1 MARKY
6 KCPYCDF
13 KDESPKLIRHI
24 ERKHEELIPEG
35 YTPARLVYNIRNK
48 REFGSC
54 MICKK
59 RTEWDESTGRYKP
72 FCSQACHD
80 KYVKR
85 FEDNMIRVRG
95 KARILDDP
103 QQQEKMLANR
113 KISGKYKFR
122 DGGERTYTGS
132 YEHKALEFL
141 DKVMNVDSKDIMTP
155 GPTLQYEYGGKTHTW
170 ITDIYWISLNLIIE
184 VKDGGNNPNNREMKS
199 YREKQIAKE
208 KMITDKGT
216 FHYLRLTNNNFEQ
229 LFNIAAEIKMS
240 SMEDEND
247 TIIRINESTIDE
259 VGPVGGMPPKI
270 THSGYLI
277 DKGFNGIDPTKDDDN
292 YYSDEKDE
300 DGVVEESVLANDI
313 ISDKVVRLNEDGIP
327 ESVDKSYLDGSKIT
341 IYKFLGDKKRFLEVA
356 SSKKPVNDFY
366 EALTGKKRLTE
377 NQIEYDPMFERVN
390 LRKEYNRI
398 AEDLV
403 TMEQEMMLRS
413 NKALPYLPVMNIK
426 DMESAEKILKKYKSL
441 NIAEDVNGYFLYNRF
456 TGRRG
461 MSVRD
466 INKLIVEDTCLL
478 EESKDKSEDTDEKL
492 ADREANDYM
501 SSSINA
507 FIDDNVKTKAELDQE
522 YNDYMSMTQDD
533 RKRADDKSI
542 ELYGKDNIE
551 RYEEKNREFLKQD
564 IKPNTT
570 GEYDGVR
577 SEASS
582 DLGIFEEKDATYL
595 DFDKFESGKVRVLYI
610 TGMSGGGKTTLAKK
624 LAKKYNAV
632 LVSLDDFLTNYDP
645 IQSEYFKANPEDLV
659 ALTKLSKGAKHIWEI
674 KDREFWSFFNELRV
688 KYVLFYL
695 NKYKNKKFIIEGVQV
710 VYLYD
715 YEVST
720 NNFKLFEK
728 DSFALIML
736 GTPVV
741 KSMLRR
747 IKRDGTSITDVYNPL
762 SFLWMYRNFYK
773 EQNRFR
779 NAFIKEASMSAEDAL
794 NYANFPFMQ
803 DMFEEKIKPSAKMKK
818 EDWENFKFG
827 NTDRCLMYSMDD
839 SSRVNKLI
847 SGANK
852 YLKIGSKSKK
862 CDCPYKVSCERND
875 GKANIYLVKEATYN
889 FEYVKYGQ
897 DEIDRAKVWSANAMR
912 VIITPTKTLEDLEF
926 LWNQFQQQ
934 HRKLQRESDWK
945 SQELFGMDNQTH
957 YIYLKRKFVKKD
969 IDDDPVEH
977 YDGTDDSI
985 LDEVYMEKG
994 TDLSRNLDLF
1004 THGNTKVLFITGI
1017 TGSGKST
1024 LARQLAKVCNAKLV
1038 SLDSLE
1044 KYKNLKE
1051 ANYIFPDMVENY
1063 MNKYGDRIDLC
1074 KYIVENANEKYIIEG
1089 VQVVD
1094 VFLRYPDIFD
1104 KSALILKQTPLKE
1117 AVVRKFKRDIC
1128 NLNLLESLKDAY
1140 TSYLDI
1146 KEFKKKLS
1154 KNILVPMHTNNLQSI
1169 IFEEGEVYSDL
1180 PMYTPTTIGNLLSY
1194 YGYEGDKMPAW
1205 AVEYDRCASKGV
1217 FSDKFWELNKERME
1231 NLKKVFK
1238 TTKENSLSR
1247 NIECIHW
1254 GWNPNVEF
1262 NDKNR
1267 AKNDRKMSKW
1277 FREESRKGYVEEKA
1291 FPLQFDKDG
1300 DLIYTKDP
1308 GEIDYAKEW
1317 KKSHDLLK
1325 EYDKMKNIESMKYEL
1340 CRMWLIANN
1349 LEYYKGTKF
1358 GDMKRMRDT
1367 RALALN
1373 DFKKYIKVVMKYDK
1387 SFNFGQYYEASPFNQ
1402 NTLRI
1407 HKSTLDYSME
1417 YIKKLIGII

>member
-132 YEHKALEFL
+132 YERKALEFL
-141 DKVMNVDSKDIMTP
+141 DKVMNVDSKDIVTP

-170 ITDIYWISLNLIIE
+170 ITDIYWVSLNLIIE

-240 SMEDEND
+240 SMEDED
-247 TIIRINESTIDE
+247 EAIIRINESAVDE

-292 YYSDEKDE
+292 YYSNEKDE
-300 DGVVEESVLANDI
+300 DDVVEESVLANDI
-313 ISDKVVRLNEDGIP
+313 ISDRVVRLNEDGIP
-327 ESVDKSYLDGSKIT
+327 ESVNKSYLDGSKIT

-461 MSVRD
+461 ISVRD

-478 EESKDKSEDTDEKL
+478 EDSKDKSEDTDEKL

-501 SSSINA
+501 SNSINA

-542 ELYGKDNIE
+542 ELYGKDNVE

-577 SEASS
+577 KESYYVDYDKDRKINIRYFIYPVWDHQKAFNFVKQKLDAFIRENKMEYYNKPSPNFIKRLIDNPSEDEKLTYYADKRAKESADKFHDHNDFSENSEAIIGFFVKGNTAKLKKFAKQTEDEMLNKQAKEIEAKNTFGAYSAGQYEVRVESKNKLDAIILIHYPNKVKSSGKLRWYFKEASS
-582 DLGIFEEKDATYL
+582 L
-595 DFDKFESGKVRVLYI
+595 
-610 TGMSGGGKTTLAKK
+610 
-624 LAKKYNAV
+624 
-632 LVSLDDFLTNYDP
+632 
-645 IQSEYFKANPEDLV
+645 
-659 ALTKLSKGAKHIWEI
+659 
-674 KDREFWSFFNELRV
+674 
-688 KYVLFYL
+688 
-695 NKYKNKKFIIEGVQV
+695 
-710 VYLYD
+710 
-715 YEVST
+715 
-720 NNFKLFEK
+720 
-728 DSFALIML
+728 
-736 GTPVV
+736 
-741 KSMLRR
+741 
-747 IKRDGTSITDVYNPL
+747 
-762 SFLWMYRNFYK
+762 
-773 EQNRFR
+773 
-779 NAFIKEASMSAEDAL
+779 SAEDAL

-839 SSRVNKLI
+839 SSRVGKLI

-862 CDCPYKVSCERND
+862 CDCPYKVSCERDN

-897 DEIDRAKVWSANAMR
+897 DEIDRAKEWSANAMR

-945 SQELFGMDNQTH
+945 SQELFGMDNHTH

-985 LDEVYMEKG
+985 LDEVCMEKG
-994 TDLSRNLDLF
+994 IDLSRNLDLF

-1024 LARQLAKVCNAKLV
+1024 LARQLAKVCKAKLV
-1038 SLDSLE
+1038 SLDTLE
-1044 KYKNLKE
+1044 KYKHLKE

-1094 VFLRYPDIFD
+1094 VFLRYPEIFD

-1117 AVVRKFKRDIC
+1117 AVVRKFKRDVC
-1128 NLNLLESLKDAY
+1128 NLNILESLKDAY

-1154 KNILVPMHTNNLQSI
+1154 KNILVPMHTNNLQST
-1169 IFEEGEVYSDL
+1169 IFEDGEVYSDL

-1205 AVEYDRCASKGV
+1205 AVEYDRCASKGE
-1217 FSDKFWELNKERME
+1217 FSNKFWELNKERME

-1262 NDKNR
+1262 NDENR

-1277 FREESRKGYVEEKA
+1277 FREESRNGYVEEKA

-1387 SFNFGQYYEASPFNQ
+1387 SFNFGKYYEASPFNQ

>member
-259 VGPVGGMPPKI
+259 VGPVGGMPPKV

-300 DGVVEESVLANDI
+300 DDVVEESVLANDI
-313 ISDKVVRLNEDGIP
+313 ISDRVVRLNEDGIP

-501 SSSINA
+501 SNSINA

-542 ELYGKDNIE
+542 ELYGKDNVE

-577 SEASS
+577 SEA
-582 DLGIFEEKDATYL
+582 A
-595 DFDKFESGKVRVLYI
+595 
-610 TGMSGGGKTTLAKK
+610 
-624 LAKKYNAV
+624 
-632 LVSLDDFLTNYDP
+632 
-645 IQSEYFKANPEDLV
+645 
-659 ALTKLSKGAKHIWEI
+659 
-674 KDREFWSFFNELRV
+674 
-688 KYVLFYL
+688 
-695 NKYKNKKFIIEGVQV
+695 
-710 VYLYD
+710 
-715 YEVST
+715 
-720 NNFKLFEK
+720 
-728 DSFALIML
+728 
-736 GTPVV
+736 
-741 KSMLRR
+741 
-747 IKRDGTSITDVYNPL
+747 
-762 SFLWMYRNFYK
+762 
-773 EQNRFR
+773 
-779 NAFIKEASMSAEDAL
+779 MSAEDAL
-794 NYANFPFMQ
+794 SYANFPFMQ

-827 NTDRCLMYSMDD
+827 NANRCLMYSMDD
-839 SSRVNKLI
+839 SSRVGKLI

-852 YLKIGSKSKK
+852 YLQIGSKSKK

-985 LDEVYMEKG
+985 LDEVCMEKD

-1004 THGNTKVLFITGI
+1004 THGNTKVLFITGV

-1024 LARQLAKVCNAKLV
+1024 LARQLAKICNAKLV

-1051 ANYIFPDMVENY
+1051 ANYVFPDMVENY

-1117 AVVRKFKRDIC
+1117 AVVRKFKRDVC

-1154 KNILVPMHTNNLQSI
+1154 KNILVPIHTNNLQST
-1169 IFEEGEVYSDL
+1169 IFENGEVYSDL
-1180 PMYTPTTIGNLLSY
+1180 PMYTPTTIGNLLSF
-1194 YGYEGDKMPAW
+1194 YGYEGNKMPAW
-1205 AVEYDRCASKGV
+1205 AVEYDRCASKGA

-1277 FREESRKGYVEEKA
+1277 FREESRNGYVEEKA

-1358 GDMKRMRDT
+1358 GEMKRMRDT

-1387 SFNFGQYYEASPFNQ
+1387 SFNFGKYYEASPFNQ

-1417 YIKKLIGII
+1417 YIKKLIGMI

>member
-24 ERKHEELIPEG
+24 ERKHDELIPEG

-132 YEHKALEFL
+132 YERKALEFL
-141 DKVMNVDSKDIMTP
+141 DKVMNVDSKDIVTP

-170 ITDIYWISLNLIIE
+170 ITDIYWVSLNLIIE

-240 SMEDEND
+240 SIEDEDD
-247 TIIRINESTIDE
+247 TIIRINESAVDE

-300 DGVVEESVLANDI
+300 DDVVEESVLANDI
-313 ISDKVVRLNEDGIP
+313 ISDRVVRLNEDGIP

-341 IYKFLGDKKRFLEVA
+341 IYKFLGNKKRFLEVA
-356 SSKKPVNDFY
+356 SSKTPVNDFY

-413 NKALPYLPVMNIK
+413 NKALPYLPVTNIK

-461 MSVRD
+461 ISVRD

-478 EESKDKSEDTDEKL
+478 EETKDKSEDTDEKL

-501 SSSINA
+501 SNSINA
-507 FIDDNVKTKAELDQE
+507 FIDDKVKTKAELDQE

-542 ELYGKDNIE
+542 ELYGKDNVE

-564 IKPNTT
+564 IKPKVT

-577 SEASS
+577 SEAA
-582 DLGIFEEKDATYL
+582 I
-595 DFDKFESGKVRVLYI
+595 
-610 TGMSGGGKTTLAKK
+610 
-624 LAKKYNAV
+624 
-632 LVSLDDFLTNYDP
+632 
-645 IQSEYFKANPEDLV
+645 
-659 ALTKLSKGAKHIWEI
+659 
-674 KDREFWSFFNELRV
+674 
-688 KYVLFYL
+688 
-695 NKYKNKKFIIEGVQV
+695 
-710 VYLYD
+710 
-715 YEVST
+715 
-720 NNFKLFEK
+720 
-728 DSFALIML
+728 
-736 GTPVV
+736 
-741 KSMLRR
+741 
-747 IKRDGTSITDVYNPL
+747 
-762 SFLWMYRNFYK
+762 
-773 EQNRFR
+773 
-779 NAFIKEASMSAEDAL
+779 SAEDAL

-827 NTDRCLMYSMDD
+827 NTNRCLMYSMDD
-839 SSRVNKLI
+839 SSRVGKLI

-862 CDCPYKVSCERND
+862 CDCPYKVSCERDN

-889 FEYVKYGQ
+889 FDYVKYGQ
-897 DEIDRAKVWSANAMR
+897 DEIDRAKEWSANAMR

-985 LDEVYMEKG
+985 LEEVCMEKG

-1024 LARQLAKVCNAKLV
+1024 LARQLAKVCKAKLV
-1038 SLDSLE
+1038 SLDTLE

-1094 VFLRYPDIFD
+1094 VFLRYPEIFD

-1117 AVVRKFKRDIC
+1117 AVVRKFKRDVC
-1128 NLNLLESLKDAY
+1128 NLNILESLKDAY

-1154 KNILVPMHTNNLQSI
+1154 KNILVPIHTNNLQST

-1194 YGYEGDKMPAW
+1194 YGYEGNKMPAW
-1205 AVEYDRCASKGV
+1205 AVEYDRCASKGA

-1262 NDKNR
+1262 NDENR

-1349 LEYYKGTKF
+1349 LEYYRGTKF

-1387 SFNFGQYYEASPFNQ
+1387 SFNFGRYYEASPFNQ

>member
-292 YYSDEKDE
+292 YYSDGKDE
-300 DGVVEESVLANDI
+300 NDIVEESVLANDI

-501 SSSINA
+501 SNSINA
-507 FIDDNVKTKAELDQE
+507 FIDDNVKSKAELDQE

-577 SEASS
+577 SEA
-582 DLGIFEEKDATYL
+582 A
-595 DFDKFESGKVRVLYI
+595 
-610 TGMSGGGKTTLAKK
+610 
-624 LAKKYNAV
+624 
-632 LVSLDDFLTNYDP
+632 
-645 IQSEYFKANPEDLV
+645 
-659 ALTKLSKGAKHIWEI
+659 
-674 KDREFWSFFNELRV
+674 
-688 KYVLFYL
+688 
-695 NKYKNKKFIIEGVQV
+695 
-710 VYLYD
+710 
-715 YEVST
+715 
-720 NNFKLFEK
+720 
-728 DSFALIML
+728 
-736 GTPVV
+736 
-741 KSMLRR
+741 
-747 IKRDGTSITDVYNPL
+747 
-762 SFLWMYRNFYK
+762 
-773 EQNRFR
+773 
-779 NAFIKEASMSAEDAL
+779 MSAEDAL
-794 NYANFPFMQ
+794 SYANFPFMQ
-803 DMFEEKIKPSAKMKK
+803 DMFEEKIKPFAKMKK

-827 NTDRCLMYSMDD
+827 NADRCLMYSIDD
-839 SSRVNKLI
+839 SSRVGKLI

-852 YLKIGSKSKK
+852 YLQIGSKSKK

-912 VIITPTKTLEDLEF
+912 VIIIPTKTLEDLEF

-969 IDDDPVEH
+969 IDDNPTET

-985 LDEVYMEKG
+985 IEENMMVRNYNSFKNG
-994 TDLSRNLDLF
+994 DLNILL
-1004 THGNTKVLFITGI
+1004 VTGDNKNSI
-1017 TGSGKST
+1017 
-1024 LARQLAKVCNAKLV
+1024 LARRIAYECNAEYIE
-1038 SLDSLE
+1038 DSKNLIDICENAIKNNRRIVVENSNVAILYNHNINWFDNTTLIYVKDDKINESVNEKSYDQNKYDALINAYKGYLE
-1044 KYKNLKE
+1044 YYKNENKK
-1051 ANYIFPDMVENY
+1051 AN
-1063 MNKYGDRIDLC
+1063 
-1074 KYIVENANEKYIIEG
+1074 
-1089 VQVVD
+1089 D
-1094 VFLRYPDIFD
+1094 VLRSPIH
-1104 KSALILKQTPLKE
+1104 T
-1117 AVVRKFKRDIC
+1117 
-1128 NLNLLESLKDAY
+1128 
-1140 TSYLDI
+1140 
-1146 KEFKKKLS
+1146 
-1154 KNILVPMHTNNLQSI
+1154 HTNK
-1169 IFEEGEVYSDL
+1169 
-1180 PMYTPTTIGNLLSY
+1180 LLN
-1194 YGYEGDKMPAW
+1194 
-1205 AVEYDRCASKGV
+1205 GV
-1217 FSDKFWELNKERME
+1217 FSNENDYEIYTDMPAFTVVDFDNFYGEFPGEISSWYNEYKKFSKSGIMTERFRKLNKERITKLSKLMNE
-1231 NLKKVFK
+1231 NNVNDKDILLLGWIPGIPFNEINRSKVDK
-1238 TTKENSLSR
+1238 NISKWIQENSKKEKSLQEKTIGIR
-1247 NIECIHW
+1247 
-1254 GWNPNVEF
+1254 F
-1262 NDKNR
+1262 NK
-1267 AKNDRKMSKW
+1267 K
-1277 FREESRKGYVEEKA
+1277 
-1291 FPLQFDKDG
+1291 G
-1300 DLIYTKDP
+1300 DLLWVKDP
-1308 GEIDYAKEW
+1308 AEIDYASAWKE
-1317 KKSHDLLK
+1317 SHELLK
-1325 EYDKMKNIESMKYEL
+1325 EYDKSKNYEGMKYEL
-1340 CRMWLIANN
+1340 ARMWFISNN
-1349 LEYYKGTKF
+1349 ILAQRGSSKYFKSKQ
-1358 GDMKRMRDT
+1358 MKDT
-1367 RALALN
+1367 RALAMN
-1373 DFKKYIKVVMKYDK
+1373 DFKKYLKVVIEHEKD
-1387 SFNFGQYYEASPFNQ
+1387 FNFTQYYEESGFKQ
-1402 NTLRI
+1402 NTIRVPGA
-1407 HKSTLDYSME
+1407 TLDYSFD
-1417 YIKKLIGII
+1417 YLKKLLKIFA

>member
-300 DGVVEESVLANDI
+300 DDVVEESVLANDI
-313 ISDKVVRLNEDGIP
+313 ISDRVVRLNEDGIP

-356 SSKKPVNDFY
+356 SSKKPINDFY

-501 SSSINA
+501 SNNINA
-507 FIDDNVKTKAELDQE
+507 FINDNVKTKAELDQE

-564 IKPNTT
+564 IKPNIT

-577 SEASS
+577 SEA
-582 DLGIFEEKDATYL
+582 A
-595 DFDKFESGKVRVLYI
+595 
-610 TGMSGGGKTTLAKK
+610 
-624 LAKKYNAV
+624 
-632 LVSLDDFLTNYDP
+632 
-645 IQSEYFKANPEDLV
+645 
-659 ALTKLSKGAKHIWEI
+659 
-674 KDREFWSFFNELRV
+674 
-688 KYVLFYL
+688 
-695 NKYKNKKFIIEGVQV
+695 
-710 VYLYD
+710 
-715 YEVST
+715 
-720 NNFKLFEK
+720 
-728 DSFALIML
+728 
-736 GTPVV
+736 
-741 KSMLRR
+741 
-747 IKRDGTSITDVYNPL
+747 
-762 SFLWMYRNFYK
+762 
-773 EQNRFR
+773 
-779 NAFIKEASMSAEDAL
+779 MSAEDAL
-794 NYANFPFMQ
+794 SYANFPFMQ

-839 SSRVNKLI
+839 SSRVGKLI

-945 SQELFGMDNQTH
+945 SQELFGMENQTH
-957 YIYLKRKFVKKD
+957 YISLKRKFVKKD

-985 LDEVYMEKG
+985 LDEVYMEKD

-1051 ANYIFPDMVENY
+1051 ANYVFPDMVENY

-1117 AVVRKFKRDIC
+1117 AVVRKFKRDVC

-1154 KNILVPMHTNNLQSI
+1154 KNILVPIHTNNLQST

-1205 AVEYDRCASKGV
+1205 AVEYDRCASKGA

-1277 FREESRKGYVEEKA
+1277 FREESKKGYVEEKA

-1349 LEYYKGTKF
+1349 IEYYKGTKF

-1387 SFNFGQYYEASPFNQ
+1387 SFNFGKYYEASPFNQ

-1417 YIKKLIGII
+1417 YIKKLIGMI

>member
-1 MARKY
+1 M
-6 KCPYCDF
+6 
-13 KDESPKLIRHI
+13 
-24 ERKHEELIPEG
+24 
-35 YTPARLVYNIRNK
+35 
-48 REFGSC
+48 
-54 MICKK
+54 
-59 RTEWDESTGRYKP
+59 
-72 FCSQACHD
+72 
-80 KYVKR
+80 
-85 FEDNMIRVRG
+85 
-95 KARILDDP
+95 
-103 QQQEKMLANR
+103 
-113 KISGKYKFR
+113 
-122 DGGERTYTGS
+122 
-132 YEHKALEFL
+132 
-141 DKVMNVDSKDIMTP
+141 
-155 GPTLQYEYGGKTHTW
+155 
-170 ITDIYWISLNLIIE
+170 
-184 VKDGGNNPNNREMKS
+184 
-199 YREKQIAKE
+199 
-208 KMITDKGT
+208 
-216 FHYLRLTNNNFEQ
+216 
-229 LFNIAAEIKMS
+229 
-240 SMEDEND
+240 
-247 TIIRINESTIDE
+247 
-259 VGPVGGMPPKI
+259 
-270 THSGYLI
+270 
-277 DKGFNGIDPTKDDDN
+277 
-292 YYSDEKDE
+292 
-300 DGVVEESVLANDI
+300 
-313 ISDKVVRLNEDGIP
+313 
-327 ESVDKSYLDGSKIT
+327 
-341 IYKFLGDKKRFLEVA
+341 
-356 SSKKPVNDFY
+356 
-366 EALTGKKRLTE
+366 TGKKRLTE

-461 MSVRD
+461 ISVRD

-478 EESKDKSEDTDEKL
+478 EEAKDKSEDTDEKL

-501 SSSINA
+501 SNSINA

-542 ELYGKDNIE
+542 ELYGKDNVE

-577 SEASS
+577 SEATVPVKLNGKITYEFVHPAITGSEAVKVAKQVINEQIKKYKLKRI
-582 DLGIFEEKDATYL
+582 DDPDEGIFSKIFGLSSNANKLTQTADSFSFAFTEDEYASCAIAVVEDTPKLYTVCANGTKELIKYQEKILKNT
-595 DFDKFESGKVRVLYI
+595 
-610 TGMSGGGKTTLAKK
+610 KK
-624 LAKKYNAV
+624 LGVWGTSMFAIRQMVLNEKTENNKKMVA
-632 LVSLDDFLTNYDP
+632 LILEYDP
-645 IQSEYFKANPEDLV
+645 
-659 ALTKLSKGAKHIWEI
+659 
-674 KDREFWSFFNELRV
+674 DRVRGQVSVQVEKRDN
-688 KYVLFYL
+688 KYVY
-695 NKYKNKKFIIEGVQV
+695 
-710 VYLYD
+710 
-715 YEVST
+715 
-720 NNFKLFEK
+720 
-728 DSFALIML
+728 
-736 GTPVV
+736 
-741 KSMLRR
+741 
-747 IKRDGTSITDVYNPL
+747 
-762 SFLWMYRNFYK
+762 
-773 EQNRFR
+773 
-779 NAFIKEASMSAEDAL
+779 EASMSAEDAL

-945 SQELFGMDNQTH
+945 SQELFGMDNHTH

-985 LDEVYMEKG
+985 LDEVCMEKG

-1117 AVVRKFKRDIC
+1117 AVVRKFKRDVC

-1154 KNILVPMHTNNLQSI
+1154 KNILVQMHTNNLQST

-1194 YGYEGDKMPAW
+1194 YGYEGNKMPAW
-1205 AVEYDRCASKGV
+1205 AVEYDRCASKGA

-1277 FREESRKGYVEEKA
+1277 FREESKKGYVEEKA

-1387 SFNFGQYYEASPFNQ
+1387 SFNFGRYYEASPFNQ

>member
-247 TIIRINESTIDE
+247 AIIRINESAVDE

-300 DGVVEESVLANDI
+300 DDVVEESVLANDI
-313 ISDKVVRLNEDGIP
+313 ISDRVVRLNEDGIP

-366 EALTGKKRLTE
+366 EALTGKQRLTE

-461 MSVRD
+461 ISVRD

-478 EESKDKSEDTDEKL
+478 ENEKDKSEDTDEKL

-501 SSSINA
+501 SNSINA

-542 ELYGKDNIE
+542 ELYGKDNVE

-577 SEASS
+577 SEIAVP
-582 DLGIFEEKDATYL
+582 IRYK
-595 DFDKFESGKVRVLYI
+595 
-610 TGMSGGGKTTLAKK
+610 GKTTYENVYPVISGSEAVRVIKPILNELIKK
-624 LAKKYNAV
+624 NNVKRI
-632 LVSLDDFLTNYDP
+632 D
-645 IQSEYFKANPEDLV
+645 NPDENILSKIFGFSSD
-659 ALTKLSKGAKHIWEI
+659 ATKLTHSA
-674 KDREFWSFFNELRV
+674 
-688 KYVLFYL
+688 
-695 NKYKNKKFIIEGVQV
+695 
-710 VYLYD
+710 
-715 YEVST
+715 
-720 NNFKLFEK
+720 
-728 DSFALIML
+728 DSFAHGFDVSEYNICAIAVVEDNSKLNPICNTATKEL
-736 GTPVV
+736 VKYQENKLKNYKDGVWGTGMYSVRQAV
-741 KSMLRR
+741 LNAKTENNKKMIALSLE
-747 IKRDGTSITDVYNPL
+747 YNPDRPVKVIAL
-762 SFLWMYRNFYK
+762 MN
-773 EQNRFR
+773 
-779 NAFIKEASMSAEDAL
+779 EASMSAEDAL

-839 SSRVNKLI
+839 SSRVGKLI

-945 SQELFGMDNQTH
+945 SQELFGMDNHTH

-985 LDEVYMEKG
+985 LDEVCMEKG

-1117 AVVRKFKRDIC
+1117 AVVRKFKRDVC

-1154 KNILVPMHTNNLQSI
+1154 KNILVPMHTNNLQST

-1205 AVEYDRCASKGV
+1205 AVEYDRCASKGA
-1217 FSDKFWELNKERME
+1217 FSDKFWKLNKERME

-1387 SFNFGQYYEASPFNQ
+1387 SFNFGRYYEASPFNQ

>member
-141 DKVMNVDSKDIMTP
+141 DKVMNADSKDIMTP

-300 DGVVEESVLANDI
+300 DDVVEESVLANDI
-313 ISDKVVRLNEDGIP
+313 ISDRVVRLNEDGIP

-507 FIDDNVKTKAELDQE
+507 FIDDNVKTKAELDRE

-577 SEASS
+577 SEA
-582 DLGIFEEKDATYL
+582 A
-595 DFDKFESGKVRVLYI
+595 
-610 TGMSGGGKTTLAKK
+610 
-624 LAKKYNAV
+624 
-632 LVSLDDFLTNYDP
+632 
-645 IQSEYFKANPEDLV
+645 
-659 ALTKLSKGAKHIWEI
+659 
-674 KDREFWSFFNELRV
+674 
-688 KYVLFYL
+688 
-695 NKYKNKKFIIEGVQV
+695 
-710 VYLYD
+710 
-715 YEVST
+715 
-720 NNFKLFEK
+720 
-728 DSFALIML
+728 
-736 GTPVV
+736 
-741 KSMLRR
+741 
-747 IKRDGTSITDVYNPL
+747 
-762 SFLWMYRNFYK
+762 
-773 EQNRFR
+773 
-779 NAFIKEASMSAEDAL
+779 MSAEDAL
-794 NYANFPFMQ
+794 SYANFPFMQ

-839 SSRVNKLI
+839 SSRVGKLI

-897 DEIDRAKVWSANAMR
+897 DEIDHAKVWSANAMR

-994 TDLSRNLDLF
+994 TDLSRNLNLF

-1051 ANYIFPDMVENY
+1051 ANYVFPDMVENY

-1117 AVVRKFKRDIC
+1117 AVVRKFKRDVC

-1154 KNILVPMHTNNLQSI
+1154 KNILVPIHTNNLQST
-1169 IFEEGEVYSDL
+1169 IFENGEVYSDL

-1205 AVEYDRCASKGV
+1205 AVEYDRCASKGA

-1387 SFNFGQYYEASPFNQ
+1387 SFNFGKYYEASPFNQ